1 MIYCR
6 GCHLLE
12 TIFCQI
18 RHWLKT
24 LNTPRKLHPKLRS
37 KLRRLRKLVLKLT
50 KPENFTDLQQPGI
63 FLIQSF
69 CFIDQNS
76 DQNSEITVM
85 PEGGGASTKEWAESV
100 PLPLVGI
107 GLTDLPNIGGQWASC
122 PLSPPPLPQ
131 FPQRLFFMIKFV
143 EFKFGLIFFE
153 EELLR
158 G

>member
-37 KLRRLRKLVLKLT
+37 KLRRLRKQVLKLT

-85 PEGGGASTKEWAESV
+85 PEGENFGGASTKEWAESV

-107 GLTDLPNIGGQWASC
+107 GLTDIPNIGGQWPSC
-122 PLSPPPLPQ
+122 PPSSPSDCSS
-131 FPQRLFFMIKFV
+131 
-143 EFKFGLIFFE
+143 
-153 EELLR
+153 
-158 G
+158 